1 MRKKHQQ
8 CGETL
13 HLIIYCLTNYYCFMP
28 HTVKTKMF
36 IIKYWKSL
44 LALLIIL
51 YLSFAS
57 PSTFKDIPTFRHAD
71 KVVHFLMYAFFSSV
85 LVYDFH
91 NDNVVL
97 TSKISFI
104 LTSLILPILIGGTIE
119 LLQSSVFRPRSA
131 EWLDWLFD
139 TAGIIAGFLFTSV
152 LLYKM
157 KDINSPDNKKE
168 NNG

>member
-1 MRKKHQQ
+1 MQHSEKIKM
-8 CGETL
+8 
-13 HLIIYCLTNYYCFMP
+13 IIA
-28 HTVKTKMF
+28 
-36 IIKYWKSL
+36 KYWKSS
-44 LALLIIL
+44 LALFVIL

-57 PSTFKDIPTFRHAD
+57 PSTFNDIPTFQHAD
-71 KVVHFLMYAFFSSV
+71 KVAHFLMYVFFASV
-85 LVYDFH
+85 LVYDFR
-91 NDNVVL
+91 NDNVLL
-97 TSKISFI
+97 TSKFSYI
-104 LTSLILPILIGGTIE
+104 LVCLVFPIVIGGVIE
-119 LLQSSVFRPRSA
+119 LLQGSIFRPRSA